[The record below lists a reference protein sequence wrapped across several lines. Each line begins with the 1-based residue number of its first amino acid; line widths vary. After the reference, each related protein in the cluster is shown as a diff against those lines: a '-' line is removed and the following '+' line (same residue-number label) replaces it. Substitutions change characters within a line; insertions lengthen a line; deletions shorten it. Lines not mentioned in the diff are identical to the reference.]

1 MQTEIEKFDQINRY
15 LKGTLSEEARIQF
28 EAEISADAQLQSE
41 VEMHRLLNET
51 IVDNY
56 LIDVKQKTKQV
67 FKQKKIQQNKK
78 NWTIGLG
85 SLILIG
91 TIFVA
96 YNQFKE
102 NTATEQIS
110 LTKQLSPTTNPSEIQ
125 LNQTIPNKKVEL
137 QQSLNTIKEPTKPNS
152 ITKEPISENPTEP
165 VPIPN
170 AIVEEHPTSSSEQ
183 VKTEKPITK
192 SEQVNTAKIE
202 ASPKAVEKSEKLLET
217 KLREDV
223 QLILNL
229 SRNEPVIIPIEEGFD
244 GKLEVL
250 NGNGVEVWLQNIVGG
265 QPNTWDGTTNSG
277 GQAASSQYAFILK
290 TNEGQ
295 IVKQGFITVVR

>member
-1 MQTEIEKFDQINRY
+1 MQTEIEKFDHINQY
-15 LKGTLSEEARIQF
+15 LKGTLSKEARIQF

-41 VEMHRLLNET
+41 IEMHRLLNET

-67 FKQKKIQQNKK
+67 FQQKKIQKNKK

-85 SLILIG
+85 SIILVG

-110 LTKQLSPTTNPSEIQ
+110 LTNQLSPTTNPSEVQ
-125 LNQTIPNKKVEL
+125 KSQTIPNNKVEL
-137 QQSLNTIKEPTKPNS
+137 QQSLNTMKEPTKPNS
-152 ITKEPISENPTEP
+152 ITNEPIVEKSIERVP
-165 VPIPN
+165 VSK
-170 AIVEEHPTSSSEQ
+170 AVVEEHPTNSSEQ
-183 VKTEKPITK
+183 VETEKPIKK
-192 SEQVNTAKIE
+192 SEEINSAKIE
-202 ASPKAVEKSEKLLET
+202 TMQKAVEKSEKLLET
-217 KLREDV
+217 KLREDI

-250 NGNGVEVWLQNIVGG
+250 NGNGVEIWLQNINGG
-265 QPNTWDGTTNSG
+265 QPNTWDGITNSG
-277 GQAASSQYAFILK
+277 GQAVSGQYVFMLR